1 MHIKSFSANKIG
13 FIDNC
18 HYLGS
23 HGGGASSSS
32 TPNNPYTNGKDKD
45 SSDKKHINSAS
56 DSTPMNVRIRK
67 QRTQMG
73 REIAWRGY

>member
-1 MHIKSFSANKIG
+1 MVAVLVVVVLLTIPTLTGRIRIA
-13 FIDNC
+13 
-18 HYLGS
+18 
-23 HGGGASSSS
+23 
-32 TPNNPYTNGKDKD
+32 
-45 SSDKKHINSAS
+45 DKKHINSAS

>member
-1 MHIKSFSANKIG
+1 MVAVLVVVLLTIPTLTGRIRIALI
-13 FIDNC
+13 
-18 HYLGS
+18 
-23 HGGGASSSS
+23 
-32 TPNNPYTNGKDKD
+32 
-45 SSDKKHINSAS
+45 KKHINSAS

>member
-1 MHIKSFSANKIG
+1 M
-13 FIDNC
+13 
-18 HYLGS
+18 YLGS

>member
-1 MHIKSFSANKIG
+1 M
-13 FIDNC
+13 
-18 HYLGS
+18 YLGS
-23 HGGGASSSS
+23 HGGGSSS
-32 TPNNPYTNGKDKD
+32 TTPSNPDTNRKDKD
-45 SSDKKHINSAS
+45 ISDKKHIKSAS

>member
-1 MHIKSFSANKIG
+1 M
-13 FIDNC
+13 
-18 HYLGS
+18 YLGS
-23 HGGGASSSS
+23 HGGGGSSSSSS
-32 TPNNPYTNGKDKD
+32 TTPSNPDTNGKDKD
-45 SSDKKHINSAS
+45 ISDKKHIKSAS

>member
-1 MHIKSFSANKIG
+1 M
-13 FIDNC
+13 
-18 HYLGS
+18 YLGS
-23 HGGGASSSS
+23 HGGGGSSS
-32 TPNNPYTNGKDKD
+32 TTPSNPDTNGKD
-45 SSDKKHINSAS
+45 SSKKHIKSAS

>member
-1 MHIKSFSANKIG
+1 M
-13 FIDNC
+13 
-18 HYLGS
+18 YLGS

-32 TPNNPYTNGKDKD
+32 SSTPSNPDTNGKDKD
-45 SSDKKHINSAS
+45 SSDKKHINSAT
-56 DSTPMNVRIRK
+56 DSRPMNVRIRK